1 MLQSRCTGFFAHLC
15 RTAAVATAVAVA
27 APSAAH
33 AEFPEKS
40 MTLVVPKSAGGGTDT
55 QARAMASVSEP
66 HLGEPF
72 QVVNKPGAGGYI
84 GAKFVADAK
93 ADGYTMMVQ
102 NAGTFILKALAKPQV
117 VDPFDDFEV
126 VAMFGEL
133 YTALVVRADDERF
146 STIQEFIAYAKQHP
160 EMTYGF
166 AGKGGFHH
174 IAAVGVERAVGYE
187 ARAVPFKGGSKAR
200 AAILGGQID
209 FAWMGIQ
216 QIRGFEDDLTA
227 LALASDER
235 YPAMPDYPTFKEQ
248 GLPYTLVTGPT
259 VVMVPKGTPKD
270 AIAKLGDAIEKGVT
284 TAKYAEMI
292 KSKGLVP
299 RYMNGGDAT
308 AYLRRLADD
317 WRPLVTT
324 LAD

>member
-1 MLQSRCTGFFAHLC
+1 MLQRRCTGFLARLC
-15 RTAAVATAVAVA
+15 RTVAVGATIAVAV
-27 APSAAH
+27 SSVAH

-55 QARAMASVSEP
+55 QARAMATMSEP
-66 HLGEPF
+66 HLGQPF

-117 VDPFDDFEV
+117 VDPFEDFEV

-133 YTALVVRADDERF
+133 YTALVTRKDDERF
-146 STIQEFIAYAKQHP
+146 STTQDFIEYAKQHP

-174 IAAVGVERAVGYE
+174 IAAVGVEQALGYE
-187 ARAVPFKGGSKAR
+187 ARAIPFKGGSKAR
-200 AAILGGQID
+200 AAILGGQVD

-216 QIRGFEDDLTA
+216 QIRGFEDKLTA
-227 LALASDER
+227 LAVASEER
-235 YPAMPDYPTFKEQ
+235 YSAMPNYPTFKEQ

-259 VVMVPKGTPKD
+259 VVMLPKGAPKE
-270 AIAKLGDAIEKGVT
+270 AIARLGDAIEKGVT
-284 TAKYAEMI
+284 SDKYAEMI
-292 KSKGLVP
+292 KNKGLVP
-299 RYMNGGDAT
+299 RYMNAADAT
-308 AYLRRLADD
+308 AYLQGLAEE
-317 WRPLVTT
+317 WKPLVAT